1 MKGGVL
7 NQIINQCRY
16 QELLDQDERMLAW
29 GKHRKWLPLKVAKVV
44 KAVVLS
50 RLLLSASVMG
60 AMRGWISR
68 NEKHVKEV
76 AAQMPMTAH
85 KK

>member
-44 KAVVLS
+44 KAVVLIS
-50 RLLLSASVMG
+50 RLLLSDGVMHG
-60 AMRGWISR
+60 CYVR
-68 NEKHVKEV
+68 VDF
-76 AAQMPMTAH
+76 
-85 KK
+85 